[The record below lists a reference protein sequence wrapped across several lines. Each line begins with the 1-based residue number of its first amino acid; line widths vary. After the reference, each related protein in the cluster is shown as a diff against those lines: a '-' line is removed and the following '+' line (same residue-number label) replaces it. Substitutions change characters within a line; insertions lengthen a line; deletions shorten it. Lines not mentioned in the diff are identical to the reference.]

1 MLSGCYLSHI
11 FINLCLSDSNILTK
25 VLKCISTNI
34 WLQHGGYVH
43 LFYAVHYYNATI
55 LGFFFFTFYKCS
67 TKLLNVIQLYTKGHD
82 YLLHS
87 EHSKMVKKK
96 KRILDTIKNLEHLTL
111 CRCRAAFPVNIQ
123 TRWTRCGWY
132 VMLLSLNCLSLG
144 KITHLFA
151 TLRSALF
158 GGSCY
163 SQPTVPH

>member
-55 LGFFFFTFYKCS
+55 LFFFFFTFYKCS

-87 EHSKMVKKK
+87 EHSKMVKKNKNFRHYKELGAFDIVPLSCCFSCEHTDKVDKVWMICDVTFFKLSQFGK
-96 KRILDTIKNLEHLTL
+96 KNSFICNT
-111 CRCRAAFPVNIQ
+111 
-123 TRWTRCGWY
+123 
-132 VMLLSLNCLSLG
+132 
-144 KITHLFA
+144 
-151 TLRSALF
+151 
-158 GGSCY
+158 
-163 SQPTVPH
+163 